1 MMLARNSNEQRQGST
16 VVELAVVV
24 IIFMM
29 MMFGILE
36 YCLIIYTTNIA
47 ENAAREGA
55 RSAIVNASD
64 ATLVSDTQ
72 TYVQSLMAGLD
83 TKMSG
88 YACNV
93 YLADTNGNNI
103 GSPVGATFGQYI
115 CVQVSLTYVP
125 ITPGLIYLK
134 TFTIQSKC
142 SMISEAN

>member
-1 MMLARNSNEQRQGST
+1 MLARKSHGQRQGAT
-16 VVELAVVV
+16 TVELAAVV

-29 MMFGILE
+29 IMFGILE

-55 RSAIVNASD
+55 RSAVVNASD
-64 ATLVSDTQ
+64 VTLVSDTQ
-72 TYVQSLMAGLD
+72 TYVQTLMGGLD
-83 TKMSG
+83 TKMSA

-103 GSPVGATFGQYI
+103 GSPVGANFGQYI
-115 CVQVSLTYVP
+115 CVQVSLNYVP
-125 ITPGLIYLK
+125 ITPGLIYLN
-134 TFTIQSKC
+134 TITIQSKC